1 MKHNLFFI
9 FCILSVCSSAQEEQ
23 VIIKTP
29 QKEKPLPTKVF
40 YSQKIVNSKTVEVL
54 PKGIMEFSVAH
65 NFGDIAGDAGG
76 IERFYGL
83 DNASDI
89 RIGFQA
95 GITDNLDLIAS
106 RTRGGGFI
114 QNQWELGAKY
124 QILRQLDNDPKHP
137 VSLTV
142 FANNVISTQKSS
154 RLPQAE
160 NYFEDLSDRLS
171 QVVQVIIARKFGKVS
186 VQLSPLFL
194 NTSHVV
200 PNDDKSM
207 FALGGAI
214 RVPLSKKFIFIA
226 DYFHP
231 FRSESSKEYFKT
243 LGVNFYDPLGVGL
256 EIVTEGHVFHI
267 NFTNSTDIL
276 ENRFIRR
283 TVTSWGNGEFRWA
296 FIISRNF
303 VVFRPKK

>member
-1 MKHNLFFI
+1 
-9 FCILSVCSSAQEEQ
+9 V
-23 VIIKTP
+23 
-29 QKEKPLPTKVF
+29 
-40 YSQKIVNSKTVEVL
+40 
-54 PKGIMEFSVAH
+54 
-65 NFGDIAGDAGG
+65 
-76 IERFYGL
+76 
-83 DNASDI
+83 
-89 RIGFQA
+89 
-95 GITDNLDLIAS
+95 
-106 RTRGGGFI
+106 
-114 QNQWELGAKY
+114 
-124 QILRQLDNDPKHP
+124 DNDSKHP
-137 VSLTV
+137 ISLTV

-154 RLPQAE
+154 SLPQAE

-171 QVVQVIIARKFGKVS
+171 QVVQVMIARKFGKVS
-186 VQLSPLFL
+186 VQLNPLFL

-214 RVPLSKKFIFIA
+214 RVPVSKKIIFIA

-243 LGVNFYDPLGVGL
+243 LGVSFHDPLGVGL
-256 EIVTEGHVFHI
+256 EILTEGHVFHI

-283 TVTSWGNGEFRWA
+283 TVTSWGDGEFRWA

-303 VVFRPKK
+303 VVFRAKKPKG